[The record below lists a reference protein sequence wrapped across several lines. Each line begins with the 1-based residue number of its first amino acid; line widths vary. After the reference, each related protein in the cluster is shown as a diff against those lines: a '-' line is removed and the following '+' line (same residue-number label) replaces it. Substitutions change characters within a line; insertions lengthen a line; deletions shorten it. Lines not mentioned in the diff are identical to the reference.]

1 MVLHSD
7 RYFEHLYDV
16 KLDLVSVKWPTIES
30 IYLPE
35 ILNSVSILVENV
47 INYNIRNMLVDA
59 RETKLLADYLD
70 ADKVV
75 HLFIDGLSKS
85 RLEKLARIES
95 SITEREIM
103 LKLLASNMNSKYQYE
118 TRFFNDYD
126 SAFKWLEQGN
136 QSNGLL
142 FHFKIQGVYSV

>member
-1 MVLHSD
+1 MILHSD

-16 KLDLVSVKWPTIES
+16 KLDMVSIKWPTIES

-59 RETKLLADYLD
+59 SDTKLLADYAD

-75 HLFIDGLSKS
+75 NMFVDGLAKS

-95 SITEREIM
+95 ANTYREII
-103 LKLLASNMNSKYQYE
+103 LKLLASEMNNRYQYE
-118 TRFFNDYD
+118 TRFFNDYV
-126 SAFKWLEQGN
+126 SAYKWLEQGN
-136 QSNGLL
+136 AGNGNTLL
-142 FHFKIQGVYSV
+142 I

>member
-1 MVLHSD
+1 MILHSD

-16 KLDLVSVKWPTIES
+16 KLDMVSIKWPTIES

-59 RETKLLADYLD
+59 SDTRILADYDD

-75 HLFIDGLSKS
+75 NMFVDGLAKS
-85 RLEKLARIES
+85 RLEKLARVES
-95 SITEREIM
+95 ANTDREII
-103 LKLLASNMNSKYQYE
+103 LKLLASEMNNKYQYE
-118 TRFFNDYD
+118 TRFFNDYG
-126 SAFKWLEQGN
+126 SAYKWLEQGN
-136 QSNGLL
+136 ASNGNMLL
-142 FHFKIQGVYSV
+142 L